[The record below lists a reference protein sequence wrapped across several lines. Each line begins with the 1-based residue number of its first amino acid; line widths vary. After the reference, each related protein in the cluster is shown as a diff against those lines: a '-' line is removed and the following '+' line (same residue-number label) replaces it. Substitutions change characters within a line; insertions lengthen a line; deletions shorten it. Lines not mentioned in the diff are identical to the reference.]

1 MECDEIC
8 TQVWCG
14 VKPIFKNY
22 LTPPL
27 KNFAG
32 ITSNSLTHRQ
42 SEASNFE
49 MAQHIDKQKL
59 YLSST
64 MNELKTVPNIAPRVF
79 DAI

>member
-1 MECDEIC
+1 MKYAHKF
-8 TQVWCG
+8 G
-14 VKPIFKNY
+14 VGSSLLFKNY

-42 SEASNFE
+42 SEACNFE
-49 MAQHIDKQKL
+49 MAQYIDKQKL
-59 YLSST
+59 NLSST
-64 MNELKTVPNIAPRVF
+64 INALKTVPNIAPRVF